1 MPPPWLTWGRPRDD
15 RGRRMPRRPALRAVS
30 AATVLVFAAWT
41 CGPGAP
47 SAWAAGPSVA
57 VVGVHGNGGQD
68 DGALRA
74 LSADLAAGFA
84 AAGLDVRSG
93 DALGALLRPERD
105 RVLERVYLEPVT
117 RAFEEG
123 RILYEKAQPEQAVA
137 ALERAAAEL
146 ADSGEF
152 LREGRLRVDVP
163 LYLGLSWIA
172 LGETDKASPAFAD
185 VVRADPDRVLDT
197 LDYPP
202 NIVEAFDR
210 VRADVLA
217 GDLGSV
223 AVAVADGAA
232 ARVFLDGRLVGSAPI
247 TVRGLPPGAH
257 TVLVDGSTAGRHY
270 EALDLA
276 PGQAAR
282 IDATLQRRALERS
295 DGDALL
301 PARSGLTRRLY
312 REIGTASGAAV
323 VAVAAFDGAGD
334 LRVAL
339 YSTRSETFSLA
350 VVASLAGV
358 PGSRSAFVKQLAGR
372 AAAAVDE
379 GGGVLPDQVATEALP
394 MRLGANPTLTDL
406 LLGPPPGAPSP
417 AAAAEPTAAP
427 AAKPGPHPA
436 GIVALIV
443 GGLLAGAGAGV
454 AIWAGTRTVEDPGG
468 ALVIEFP

>member
-152 LREGRLRVDVP
+152 LREGRLR
-163 LYLGLSWIA
+163 
-172 LGETDKASPAFAD
+172 